1 MCDSVRVWIGSRV
14 PHFRLH
20 RVPPHNNRS
29 ASRQESTTT
38 LKFDLARES
47 RRRVECFLIACLLL
61 LSLLVAEDEPDAKA
75 ILPEPRCVQKK
86 QIPISSQGQLSSIL
100 KAHLTPDEIARGVAY
115 CADSTF
121 TPGTKIDFPGIH
133 IDVPWEAF
141 LVFVDRE
148 PTANWSH
155 SCRYILINCENGE
168 MKSFEGQLPPF
179 RPDRDFPRW
188 RVLYKAPTVPDAVL
202 AVPQQATNHNN

>member
-1 MCDSVRVWIGSRV
+1 MN
-14 PHFRLH
+14 PT
-20 RVPPHNNRS
+20 
-29 ASRQESTTT
+29 Q
-38 LKFDLARES
+38 KQ
-47 RRRVECFLIACLLL
+47 
-61 LSLLVAEDEPDAKA
+61 LSLNRIAS
-75 ILPEPRCVQKK
+75 KK

-121 TPGTKIDFPGIH
+121 TPATKIDFPGIH

-155 SCRYILINCENGE
+155 SCRYVLINCENGE
-168 MKSFEGQLPPF
+168 MKSFEAQFPPF
-179 RPDRDFPRW
+179 RPDGNFPHW

>member
-1 MCDSVRVWIGSRV
+1 LISRKKV
-14 PHFRLH
+14 I
-20 RVPPHNNRS
+20 S
-29 ASRQESTTT
+29 A
-38 LKFDLARES
+38 LN
-47 RRRVECFLIACLLL
+47 FLIACLLL
-61 LSLLVAEDEPDAKA
+61 LSLSLAEMNPTQKQFSLNHTAS
-75 ILPEPRCVQKK
+75 KK

-121 TPGTKIDFPGIH
+121 TPATKIGFPGIH

-168 MKSFEGQLPPF
+168 MKSFEAQLPPF
-179 RPDRDFPRW
+179 RPDGNFPRW

-202 AVPQQATNHNN
+202 AVPQQATNRNN

>member
-1 MCDSVRVWIGSRV
+1 MNPTQKQFSLN
-14 PHFRLH
+14 HT
-20 RVPPHNNRS
+20 
-29 ASRQESTTT
+29 AS
-38 LKFDLARES
+38 
-47 RRRVECFLIACLLL
+47 
-61 LSLLVAEDEPDAKA
+61 
-75 ILPEPRCVQKK
+75 KK

-121 TPGTKIDFPGIH
+121 TPGIKIDFPGIH

-168 MKSFEGQLPPF
+168 MKSFESQLPPF
-179 RPDRDFPRW
+179 RPNRDFPRW

-202 AVPQQATNHNN
+202 AVPQQATNRNN

>member
-1 MCDSVRVWIGSRV
+1 MNPTQKQFSLN
-14 PHFRLH
+14 HT
-20 RVPPHNNRS
+20 
-29 ASRQESTTT
+29 AS
-38 LKFDLARES
+38 
-47 RRRVECFLIACLLL
+47 
-61 LSLLVAEDEPDAKA
+61 
-75 ILPEPRCVQKK
+75 KK

-121 TPGTKIDFPGIH
+121 PPATKIDFPGIH

-155 SCRYILINCENGE
+155 SCRYILINRENGE
-168 MKSFEGQLPPF
+168 MKSFEAQFPPF
-179 RPDRDFPRW
+179 RPDGNFPHW

>member
-1 MCDSVRVWIGSRV
+1 MSIHS
-14 PHFRLH
+14 
-20 RVPPHNNRS
+20 S
-29 ASRQESTTT
+29 ARH
-38 LKFDLARES
+38 S
-47 RRRVECFLIACLLL
+47 RRMNPTQKQ
-61 LSLLVAEDEPDAKA
+61 LSLNRIAS
-75 ILPEPRCVQKK
+75 KK
-86 QIPISSQGQLSSIL
+86 QIPISSQGQLTSIL

-121 TPGTKIDFPGIH
+121 TPATKIDFPQIH

-155 SCRYILINCENGE
+155 SCRYVLINCENGE
-168 MKSFEGQLPPF
+168 MKSFEAQFPPF
-179 RPDRDFPRW
+179 RPDGNFPHW